1 MRRKFRGA
9 VSIAALAAV
18 LAYALGALPASPRAA
33 TQIGLVEQ
41 LTNVAFGIPP
51 DAARGP
57 KSQNDDIVFQEVIET
72 IEDSAMLVR
81 FRDSTELTIGEK
93 AIVMMDEFVYAPKQG
108 LGTMVISLSQGAFRY
123 VSGNLPKGGVTIQTP
138 SALIG
143 IRGTELLILVAL
155 DGSTLVSVIRGL
167 ISLTPRFGGVAVAV
181 REDQSV
187 GVSSDGEIGA
197 VTDGVQP
204 TGDRYVDLGVEFSP
218 DGSGGS
224 AAGGGTSGPSGA
236 ERFRFK
242 PPVPPP
248 VRNVIRP
255 MPSSPAPAYRPPV
268 HAHPPGCIM
277 C

>member
-1 MRRKFRGA
+1 MWRKFRGA
-9 VSIAALAAV
+9 VSVAALTAV
-18 LAYALGALPASPRAA
+18 LAFALGALPTSPRAA

-57 KSQNDDIVFQEVIET
+57 KRQDDDIVFQETIET

-93 AIVMMDEFVYAPKQG
+93 AIVTMDEFVYAPKQG
-108 LGTMVISLSQGAFRY
+108 LGTLVISLSQGAFRY
-123 VSGNLPKGGVTIQTP
+123 VSGNVPKGGVTIQTP

-143 IRGTELLILVAL
+143 IRGTELLIFIAL
-155 DGSTLVSVIRGL
+155 DGSTLLSVISGL
-167 ISLTPRFGGVAVAV
+167 VNLTPRFGGVAVAV
-181 REDQSV
+181 AQDQSV

-204 TGDRYVDLGVEFSP
+204 TGDRYVDLGVEFTP
-218 DGSGGS
+218 DNSGGS
-224 AAGGGTSGPSGA
+224 SAGGETSAPSGRD
-236 ERFRFK
+236 RFVVR
-242 PPVPPP
+242 PPIPRAPTIV
-248 VRNVIRP
+248 RP
-255 MPSSPAPAYRPPV
+255 MPSSPAPAQGYRPPAR
-268 HAHPPGCIM
+268 AHFPGCA